1 MLSILNNIGKI
12 ADIVSLFKGAD
23 LGKTAGAI
31 MELVKNGGDVNGDN
45 KVDIMD
51 AKDFVLKLIDSKN
64 ASADK
69 TSALD
74 SLASS
79 TNAGGTDIM
88 ELIKNLTS
96 GKVGE
101 YLEQNNG
108 DDFKKIKDFLANKA
122 WIF

>member
-122 WIF
+122 